1 MGVLLLSRNMNYGV
15 KRALATGRK
24 GLRKAGTKLQEFD
37 DAYSG
42 MIRDLYKDA
51 GPSVKTAGYMIGGG
65 HPTFRKAQPEGAEG
79 IMKGVMEYGIP
90 AVNAVPKYVLPA
102 VGVGLAAKGVADV
115 AFGGNADTPES
126 HTLPM

>member
-1 MGVLLLSRNMNYGV
+1 MGVISLSRKMNYGV
-15 KRALATGRK
+15 KRALATGRRE
-24 GLRKAGTKLQEFD
+24 LRKAGTKLQEFD

-42 MIRDLYKDA
+42 MIRDLYSGAD
-51 GPSVKTAGYMIGGG
+51 PSLKAAGYMALGG

>member
-1 MGVLLLSRNMNYGV
+1 MLG
-15 KRALATGRK
+15 KIK
-24 GLRKAGTKLQEFD
+24 EGLRMAGTKLVEFD

-51 GPSVKTAGYMIGGG
+51 PAGLKTAGYMVGGG
-65 HPTFRKAQPEGAEG
+65 HPSFRKAEPEGAEG
-79 IMKGVMEYGIP
+79 AMKAVMEYGVP

-102 VGVGLAAKGVADV
+102 LGVGLAAKGVADV
-115 AFGGNADTPES
+115 AFGGNADTPEH

>member
-1 MGVLLLSRNMNYGV
+1 MSRNMNYGV

-51 GPSVKTAGYMIGGG
+51 PTSLKTAGYMVGGG
-65 HPTFRKAQPEGAEG
+65 HPSLRKAEPEGAEG
-79 IMKGVMEYGIP
+79 AMKVAMEYGIP
-90 AVNAVPKYVLPA
+90 AINAVPKYVLPA